1 MNLKRIST
9 RKFLELY
16 LSEEFDNKNLFCS
29 KLDGSRDIIPSENV
43 CIDLNALK
51 DIIYHVYDDKLSEYQ
66 EKIRD
71 VKCEK

>member
-1 MNLKRIST
+1 MDLKRISI

-29 KLDGSRDIIPSENV
+29 KLDGSRDIIPVQNI
-43 CIDLNALK
+43 CIDLDTLK
-51 DIIYHVYDDKLSEYQ
+51 DRIYHVYDDKLSEYQ